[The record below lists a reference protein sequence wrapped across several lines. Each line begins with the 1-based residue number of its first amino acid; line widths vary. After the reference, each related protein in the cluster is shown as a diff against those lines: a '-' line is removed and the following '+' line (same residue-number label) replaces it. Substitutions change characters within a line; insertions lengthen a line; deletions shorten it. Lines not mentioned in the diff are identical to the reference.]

1 MESVARNRSRSPRAL
16 ESEPGNAS
24 RREKALDA
32 LKVQF
37 EIMRKRIECL
47 DAVIDSKNQTIEA
60 KSKTL
65 SVLKC
70 HNGDLELQLY
80 SKNEELDTAKDEI
93 RLLRRQLERTQ
104 PLGSFS
110 DELSRLATDVLFFRG
125 TPH

>member
-16 ESEPGNAS
+16 EREPGNDW
-24 RREKALDA
+24 RRDMALETLEK
-32 LKVQF
+32 QF
-37 EIMRKRIECL
+37 EIMRKHIEGL

-60 KSKTL
+60 KTKTI
-65 SVLKC
+65 SVLKSR
-70 HNGDLELQLY
+70 NSDLELQLY
-80 SKNEELDTAKDEI
+80 CKNEELDTAKDEI

>member
-16 ESEPGNAS
+16 EQKS
-24 RREKALDA
+24 RQDKALET
-32 LKVQF
+32 LEVQF

-80 SKNEELDTAKDEI
+80 CKNEELDTAKDEI

-125 TPH
+125 APQ

>member
-16 ESEPGNAS
+16 EREPGNDW
-24 RREKALDA
+24 RRDMALETLEK
-32 LKVQF
+32 QF
-37 EIMRKRIECL
+37 EIMRKHIEGL

-60 KSKTL
+60 KTKTL

-70 HNGDLELQLY
+70 RNGDLELQLY
-80 SKNEELDTAKDEI
+80 GKNEELDTAKDEI